1 MSDTLMQRLAELATA
16 EPDAA
21 RAARVRARC
30 RTRLARRAPRRPGS
44 SSALATIWKPA
55 IAILGVA
62 YLIGA
67 IVEATRIYGLL

>member
-1 MSDTLMQRLAELATA
+1 MQSLAELATV

-21 RAARVRARC
+21 RAERVRRRC
-30 RTRLARRAPRRPGS
+30 RARLARQAPRLS
-44 SSALATIWKPA
+44 SSGSWLARVWQPM